1 MGWVVDNKGM
11 FAHPGRCLT
20 TCRAVIPMVD
30 PGWLDQKNFGILQL
44 GAFGFDFR
52 YRKGGF
58 QRTRAP
64 GQEAFLGTGMAWE
77 LLLGNYG
84 S

>member
-1 MGWVVDNKGM
+1 VGVCPPGGM
-11 FAHPGRCLT
+11 FDHMPAI
-20 TCRAVIPMVD
+20 IPMVD
-30 PGWLDQKNFGILQL
+30 PGWPDQKNFGILQL
-44 GAFGFDFR
+44 GAFGFGFR
-52 YRKGGF
+52 HRKGGF
-58 QRTRAP
+58 QPTWAP